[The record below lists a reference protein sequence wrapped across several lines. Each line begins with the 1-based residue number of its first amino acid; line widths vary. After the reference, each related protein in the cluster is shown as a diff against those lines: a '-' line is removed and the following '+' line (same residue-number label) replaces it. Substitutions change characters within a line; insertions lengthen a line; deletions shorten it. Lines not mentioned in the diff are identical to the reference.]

1 MQGKLNEI
9 DIRSILQLIELGQRT
24 GELFVEAHG
33 FAHSFVA
40 SAGRDSIGHSL
51 HRGSRADQ
59 SWFVFFLNG
68 QIIYAG
74 SSSYAGDG
82 AVNLSRLR
90 DHLRRYKLDQALSST
105 SISAI
110 ATLNAPEY
118 GHLWALLE
126 SHLLTPEQGRSILQ
140 SMVQETLF
148 DLLSLHQGSFIFE
161 LGSAL
166 TPQLIT
172 LEIAPLTAQIVK
184 QVQEWKQF
192 HPHIQSPEQ
201 CPAIAD
207 AAQLRK
213 TLSEVSFEALDRWA
227 DGKTSLRQMSRYLN
241 RDVVSVARA
250 VYPYVR
256 QGFVN
261 LLAPTILPSKPGL
274 PGEPGAIWQAGE
286 NPPRVVC
293 IDDGATV
300 REAVEQILSQ
310 RGYQVTSISNPL
322 KALSLV
328 FQLKPDLILCDI
340 TMPELDGYEI
350 CAMLRKSTA
359 FRAVPI
365 VMLTGKDGFID
376 RVKARMV
383 GATDYLTK
391 PFGEGELLMLIE
403 RYVGLG
409 DPDRPK
415 PDQLLAEAIED
426 ELYDERD
433 TERDS
438 AI

>member
-9 DIRSILQLIELGQRT
+9 DIRTILQLIELGQRT
-24 GELFVEAHG
+24 GELFVEAHA
-33 FAHSFVA
+33 AHSFV
-40 SAGRDSIGHSL
+40 SSSGREALGHSL
-51 HRGSRADQ
+51 NRIPRGAQ

-74 SSSYAGDG
+74 SSSYAGDSI
-82 AVNLSRLR
+82 ATLSRLR
-90 DHLRRYKLDQALSST
+90 DHLRRYKIDDALGAT

-110 ATLNAPEY
+110 APLNAPEY
-118 GHLWALLE
+118 GYLWALLE
-126 SHLLTPEQGRSILQ
+126 SRTLTPEQGRSILQ
-140 SMVQETLF
+140 NMVQETLF

-166 TPQLIT
+166 TPQLVT

-192 HPHIQSPEQ
+192 YPHIQSPEQ
-201 CPAIAD
+201 CPVVAD
-207 AAQLRK
+207 AVQLRK
-213 TLSEVSFEALDRWA
+213 TLTEVSFEALDRWA
-227 DGKTSLRQMSRYLN
+227 DGQTSLRQMTRYLN
-241 RDVVSVARA
+241 RDLVSVARA
-250 VYPYVR
+250 IYPYVR
-256 QGFVN
+256 QGSVN
-261 LLAPTILPSKPGL
+261 LLAPPTEQTPVGTDRI
-274 PGEPGAIWQAGE
+274 

-300 REAVEQILSQ
+300 RAAVEQILSQ
-310 RGYQVTSISNPL
+310 RGYEVTSISNPL

-340 TMPELDGYEI
+340 AMPELDGYEI
-350 CAMLRKSTA
+350 CAMLRKSTV

-376 RVKARMV
+376 RVRARMV

-391 PFGEGELLMLIE
+391 PFDEAELLMLIE
-403 RYVGLG
+403 KYVGLG
-409 DPDRPK
+409 DPDRPD
-415 PDQLLAEAIED
+415 PDQLLAAALED
-426 ELYDERD
+426 ELD
-433 TERDS
+433 TERNR
-438 AI
+438 AKKPVPPA